1 MDQDN
6 YSYLVATDFRCHPN
20 HSHLYPVVSSPFWCR
35 TRTRSWRSWGARSSG
50 TAWNWATVT
59 STSTA
64 CSPTNNRPTS
74 TVQGEA
80 FSSSTLVSQQVSA
93 RLEFC
98 FLLTTLSKSLK
109 KRAVE
114 GAQYTGW
121 WSAVCVACICLCVF
135 CCCLCVT
142 ERNYCKLDD
151 CYIKVFY
158 LYYHYFIK

>member
-1 MDQDN
+1 M
-6 YSYLVATDFRCHPN
+6 
-20 HSHLYPVVSSPFWCR
+20 SSKSFLPLPWIIFISCYR

-64 CSPTNNRPTS
+64 CSPTNNQPTS

-98 FLLTTLSKSLK
+98 FLLIIHSLLTCLSTIPSTVSHKKTPFIPNINLKSCEHLSFSYVAPSMRNSLPTALRTTPTLRSSNLGLK
-109 KRAVE
+109 P
-114 GAQYTGW
+114 YFLL
-121 WSAVCVACICLCVF
+121 VAF
-135 CCCLCVT
+135 P
-142 ERNYCKLDD
+142 
-151 CYIKVFY
+151 
-158 LYYHYFIK
+158 